1 MPATSGGQRFPQGQL
16 WAIAVANHPLE
27 GRCNLAAQAQR
38 SGRPHRLISAKLRPG
53 PLPLFLR
60 RRFSSAACALLA
72 ATLAPVPALAQ
83 SSAPPAG
90 ASSLGVMQS
99 PTSAEFSPEL
109 LQDDAY
115 ILGPGDGL
123 ELRFLMESSLSTTAE
138 ILNDGTASLPLLGPV
153 RLTGLTLSQASLW
166 LQSLYAR
173 QLLRPDL
180 QLSVARPRPL
190 RIAVVGEVER
200 QGVYT
205 LTTSEASLTEASVGI
220 SGLPT
225 LVDAIQ
231 KAGGIT
237 DQADLRQVVLQRRL
251 PGDRPLFKR
260 TRLNMLALVFEGD
273 LAQNPLL
280 FDGDTIRVLK
290 ADEPVVEIS
299 ELATTTIVPS
309 TIAVNVVG
317 EVKGPGTISVP
328 ANTPLIQAIL
338 AAGGPVQWRAD
349 TADVELVRINRN
361 GTATRERFRINY
373 SQGASNAKN
382 PPLRDRDTVI
392 VNRSALAK
400 TSDAI
405 GAITQPITGLVNA
418 LTLFDLID
426 RNR

>member
-1 MPATSGGQRFPQGQL
+1 MRRPRLLAP
-16 WAIAVANHPLE
+16 HP
-27 GRCNLAAQAQR
+27 
-38 SGRPHRLISAKLRPG
+38 
-53 PLPLFLR
+53 LR
-60 RRFSSAACALLA
+60 RRRSSAPLLLL
-72 ATLAPVPALAQ
+72 TLALAPLPALAQ
-83 SSAPPAG
+83 TSPGAG
-90 ASSLGVMQS
+90 GSTGLGVVQS
-99 PTSAEFSPEL
+99 PRSAEITPEL

-123 ELRFLMESSLSTTAE
+123 ELRFLFETTLSGSVE

-153 RLTGLTLSQASLW
+153 RLTGLTLSQATLW
-166 LQSLYAR
+166 LQSLYVR

-180 QLSVARPRPL
+180 QLIVTRPRPL
-190 RIAVVGEVER
+190 RVAVVGEVER
-200 QGVYT
+200 QGIYT
-205 LTTSEASLTEASVGI
+205 LTTSEASRTDVAVGI

-260 TRLNMLALVFEGD
+260 ARLDMLALVFDGD

-290 ADEPVVEIS
+290 ASEPVPEAN
-299 ELATTTIVPS
+299 ELSFTTLAPTTIS
-309 TIAVNVVG
+309 VNVVG
-317 EVKGPGTISVP
+317 EVKGPGRISVP

-338 AAGGPVQWRAD
+338 AAGGPTAWRANRG
-349 TADVELVRINRN
+349 DVELVRINRN
-361 GTATRERFRINY
+361 GTATRERFRIDY
-373 SQGASNAKN
+373 SLGASNAKN

-405 GAITQPITGLVNA
+405 GAITQPISGLVNA
-418 LTLFDLID
+418 WTLLDLID
-426 RNR
+426 RNN